1 MRMHSKEDDF
11 DLDEIMREAEEAED
25 VSDETAEMPE
35 EEVEAKI
42 SEGLVA
48 MEYLLSEVY
57 DEMLAN
63 NLLK

>member
-1 MRMHSKEDDF
+1 MNKESVVKLMLEKF
-11 DLDEIMREAEEAED
+11 LEGNRYLGKG
-25 VSDETAEMPE
+25 SGMPE

-42 SEGLVA
+42 AEGLVA

-57 DEMLAN
+57 DELLSN

>member
-1 MRMHSKEDDF
+1 MNKESVIKLM
-11 DLDEIMREAEEAED
+11 LDKFLEGNRYLGKG
-25 VSDETAEMPE
+25 SGMPE
-35 EEVEAKI
+35 EEVESKI

-57 DEMLAN
+57 DELLAN

>member
-1 MRMHSKEDDF
+1 MDKESVVKLMLEKF
-11 DLDEIMREAEEAED
+11 LEGNRYLGKG
-25 VSDETAEMPE
+25 SGMPE
-35 EEVEAKI
+35 QEVETKI

-57 DEMLAN
+57 DALLEN

>member
-1 MRMHSKEDDF
+1 MKKESAIKLMLEKF
-11 DLDEIMREAEEAED
+11 LEGNRYLGKG
-25 VSDETAEMPE
+25 SGMPE

>member
-1 MRMHSKEDDF
+1 MNKESVVKLMLEKF
-11 DLDEIMREAEEAED
+11 LEGNRYLGKG
-25 VSDETAEMPE
+25 SGMPE

-42 SEGLVA
+42 TDGLVA

-57 DEMLAN
+57 DELLSN